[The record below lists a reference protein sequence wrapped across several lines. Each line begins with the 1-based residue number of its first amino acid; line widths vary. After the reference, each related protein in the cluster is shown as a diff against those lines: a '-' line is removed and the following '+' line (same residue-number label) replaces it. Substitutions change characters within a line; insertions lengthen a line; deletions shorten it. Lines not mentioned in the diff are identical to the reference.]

1 MGCSGMP
8 GAVAI
13 AASLIGL
20 VAAMLSY
27 KGYKAMLSGGD
38 FVCRPGSEERGC
50 ATVYAVPQAWFMG
63 RWHFSTLAPIYFS
76 IVTVASIACYLLNL
90 SHAICLL
97 AILTGIGLAMVPYL
111 VYLELRV
118 ARAICIWCTIMHVM
132 ILVLTINTIY
142 DIAIAS

>member
-1 MGCSGMP
+1 MP

-27 KGYKAMLSGGD
+27 KGYRAMLSGGD
-38 FVCRPGSEERGC
+38 FVCRPGNDESGC

-63 RWHFSTLAPIYFS
+63 RWHFSTLAPVYFS
-76 IVTVASIACYLLNL
+76 IVTATSIAYYILNI
-90 SHAICLL
+90 SYAIYLL

-118 ARAICIWCTIMHVM
+118 ARAVCIWCTIMHVM
-132 ILVLTINTIY
+132 ILILTLNTIY
-142 DIAIAS
+142 DVVIAS

>member
-1 MGCSGMP
+1 
-8 GAVAI
+8 
-13 AASLIGL
+13 
-20 VAAMLSY
+20 
-27 KGYKAMLSGGD
+27 
-38 FVCRPGSEERGC
+38 
-50 ATVYAVPQAWFMG
+50 
-63 RWHFSTLAPIYFS
+63 YFS

-90 SHAICLL
+90 SHAIRLL